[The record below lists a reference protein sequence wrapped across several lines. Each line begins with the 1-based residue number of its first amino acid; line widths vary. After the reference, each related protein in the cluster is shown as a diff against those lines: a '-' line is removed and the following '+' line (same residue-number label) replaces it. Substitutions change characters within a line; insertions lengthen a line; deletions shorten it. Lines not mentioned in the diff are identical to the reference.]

1 MQLEVFRDR
10 RLRLLERRR
19 RGQLHLRSPLRIQA
33 RSSQPLAL
41 RGVQDEGGIQDPERI
56 GPKSRQHLASDQAS
70 YEARQIGAPRH
81 AKQPAPQRRLL
92 V

>member
-10 RLRLLERRR
+10 GLRLLERRR

-41 RGVQDEGGIQDPERI
+41 RGVQDEVGFKIRSGS
-56 GPKSRQHLASDQAS
+56 GLSRVN
-70 YEARQIGAPRH
+70 IW
-81 AKQPAPQRRLL
+81 PATKRATKRGK
-92 V
+92 